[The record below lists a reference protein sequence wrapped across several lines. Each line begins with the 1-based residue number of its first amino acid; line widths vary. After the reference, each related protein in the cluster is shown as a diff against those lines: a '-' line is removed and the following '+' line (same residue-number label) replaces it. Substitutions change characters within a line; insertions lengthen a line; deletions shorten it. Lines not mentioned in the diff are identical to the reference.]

1 MHIYYNA
8 GNNTVYIDQ
17 SNRITTIPMQKGLDP
32 IEAAYL
38 IKSSTMRTIIE
49 QLTDRRAPS

>member
-49 QLTDRRAPS
+49 QLTERDD